1 MNRILATLV
10 AITIVS
16 MMSGV
21 GVALAEI
28 PEEVTVGGVFDIT
41 GSWSEE
47 GSMSRTAA
55 QYAVDDFNAYLVDIG
70 AEWQMKLL
78 IEDSQALGPVAF
90 EKVTSLNSRG
100 VDIILGMGFSS
111 HLHQSASYVEN
122 HNMLIISHASQ
133 AANLEIDDNMFR
145 LVPSD
150 SNQAP
155 AVVAMIEN
163 AGIEVLVPFIRD
175 DTWGNGMLNAVKEQY
190 SGTIPDEFKYAT
202 TNLEFSA
209 EISTLD
215 LRIEDLINEHGADK
229 VGVLYVGTDEFLTI
243 IEGMKLYSNVDDVR
257 WFSTNT
263 QATNEALFQNEDAA
277 EFVDTVMLTV
287 TKQGGSR
294 ANHVT
299 AHVDDVLNATS
310 ERAPSQYVY
319 ASYDSVWL
327 LGVTMLQTGTTDV
340 STLVNAIPLVA
351 EHMIGAAGPLR
362 LTDDGDLA
370 YAEYSI
376 LQASGG
382 EFVTIYDYDPAT
394 DSLIDVGN

>member
-1 MNRILATLV
+1 MNRIFATLV

-28 PEEVTVGGVFDIT
+28 PEEVPVGGVFDIT

-47 GSMSRTAA
+47 GSLSRTAA
-55 QYAVDDFNAYLVDIG
+55 QHAVDDFNAYLVDIG

-78 IEDSQALGPVAF
+78 IEDSQANGSVAF
-90 EKVTSLNSRG
+90 DKVSSLNSRG
-100 VDIILGMGFSS
+100 VDVILGMGFSS
-111 HLHQSASYVEN
+111 HLLQSADYVES
-122 HNMLIISHASQ
+122 HNMLVISHASQ

-155 AVVAMIEN
+155 AVVAMMEN
-163 AGIEVLVPFIRD
+163 AGIEVLIPFIRD
-175 DTWGNGMLNAVKEQY
+175 DVWGNGMLNAVKEQY

-209 EISTLD
+209 EIGTLD
-215 LRIEDLINEHGADK
+215 LRIGDLIEEHGADK

-243 IEGMKLYSNVDDVR
+243 IEGAKLYDNVDNVR

-287 TKQGGSR
+287 TKQGSTS

-299 AHVDDVLNATS
+299 AHVDDILNATS
-310 ERAPSQYVY
+310 ERAPSQYTY

-327 LGVTMLQTGTTDV
+327 LGIAILQTGTTDI

-351 EHMIGAAGPLR
+351 EHMIGSAGPLR
-362 LTDDGDLA
+362 LTDNGDLA
-370 YAEYSI
+370 YAEYSV

>member
-1 MNRILATLV
+1 MNRIFATLV

-16 MMSGV
+16 MISGV

-55 QYAVDDFNAYLVDIG
+55 QHAVDDFNAYLVDIG

-90 EKVTSLNSRG
+90 DKVSSLNSRG

-111 HLHQSASYVEN
+111 HLQQSAAYVDN
-122 HNMLIISHASQ
+122 HNMLVISHASQ
-133 AANLEIDDNMFR
+133 AANLEIDDNMFW

-163 AGIEVLVPFIRD
+163 AGIEVLVPFVRD

-209 EISTLD
+209 GISTLD

-229 VGVLYVGTDEFLTI
+229 VGILYVGTDEFLTI
-243 IEGMKLYSNVDDVR
+243 IEGMKLYSNVDNVR

-327 LGVTMLQTGTTDV
+327 LGVTILQTGTTDV

-351 EHMIGAAGPLR
+351 EHMLGSVGPLR
-362 LTDDGDLA
+362 LTDNGDLA
-370 YAEYSI
+370 YAEYSV

-394 DSLIDVGN
+394 GSLIDVGN

>member
-1 MNRILATLV
+1 MNRIFATFV

-16 MMSGV
+16 MMSGA

-47 GSMSRTAA
+47 GSLSRTAT
-55 QYAVDDFNAYLVDIG
+55 QHAVDDFNAYLVDLG

-78 IEDSQALGPVAF
+78 VEDSQANGSVAF
-90 EKVTSLNSRG
+90 DKVSSLNSRG
-100 VDIILGMGFSS
+100 VDIIFGMGFSS
-111 HLHQSASYVEN
+111 HLLQSADYVES
-122 HNMLIISHASQ
+122 HNMLVISHASQ

-155 AVVAMIEN
+155 AIVAMIED

-175 DTWGNGMLNAVKEQY
+175 DVWGNGILNAVKEQY
-190 SGTIPDEFKYAT
+190 NGTIPDEFKYAT

-209 EISTLD
+209 EIGTLD
-215 LRIEDLINEHGADK
+215 LRIGDLIEEYGADK
-229 VGVLYVGTDEFLTI
+229 VGVLYVGTDEFLTV
-243 IEGMKLYSNVDDVR
+243 IEGAKLYDNVDNVR

-263 QATNEALFQNEDAA
+263 QATNQALFQNEVAA

-287 TKQGGSR
+287 TKQGES
-294 ANHVT
+294 ANHVVD
-299 AHVDDVLNATS
+299 HVDSILNATS
-310 ERAPSQYVY
+310 ERAPSQYTY
-319 ASYDSVWL
+319 AAYDSVWL
-327 LGVTMLQTGTTDV
+327 LGIAILQTGTTDV

-362 LTDDGDLA
+362 LTDVGDLA

-382 EFVTIYDYDPAT
+382 EFVIIYDYDSAT